1 MHSTFQ
7 PDTLRSVDCL
17 NSRLCSIPACPPL
30 LFSGEYDP
38 LGIIQPLCSYPR
50 SEGNTFSRVIMFD
63 VSLPGGVNERA
74 RVEIAD
80 RRKDRERDAY
90 VTTHRSERERPSGSK
105 RSSRDDRDREP
116 RRHSDREHHRDHHSD
131 RSHRIADRGLD
142 RRSDRSDRDRA
153 HRSERSASESRSGSG
168 WESSTPLR
176 RDSGAED
183 EWETTPAVGHGRAG
197 STAPSPSPWNSRG
210 GSTPLIRAGSGSR
223 GMPLS

>member
-1 MHSTFQ
+1 MILNASHS
-7 PDTLRSVDCL
+7 
-17 NSRLCSIPACPPL
+17 
-30 LFSGEYDP
+30 
-38 LGIIQPLCSYPR
+38 
-50 SEGNTFSRVIMFD
+50 
-63 VSLPGGVNERA
+63 GGVNERA

-80 RRKDRERDAY
+80 RRKDRDRDAY

-105 RSSRDDRDREP
+105 RSPRDGRDREP

-131 RSHRIADRGLD
+131 RSHRTADRGLD
-142 RRSDRSDRDRA
+142 RRSDRDRG
-153 HRSERSASESRSGSG
+153 HRSEGPASESRSGSG

-176 RDSGAED
+176 RESGAED

-223 GMPLS
+223 GMLPSLFEILNLRPFTEQLCLRGMAPFLSGGLNFSHSPSNSI